1 VTDSSDPRRRSS
13 RSSSR
18 KPPTI
23 DLKATVVDEGARAEA
38 RDPEATA
45 VDEGASAAAG
55 DPKTAAADEGARAET
70 RTAEEGTTP
79 AEAERAEA
87 VRDAMLEGG
96 PADAPPAEPDHAA
109 PDSAA
114 RDSSQDP
121 ASEPAAAARPEVP
134 RSRGPGLST
143 IAGAGLLGGLVGAGA
158 VLAVQAWRPVSPPPD
173 PRVSQI
179 ERQIAALPRPDNAAL
194 DRRLAAVESAQSGL
208 AQRAQAA
215 EAAADRAAARAEEA
229 MNRPLPVPSPAAPAP
244 DDAAMAELAGRLGQ
258 VEAQL
263 REQAQAASGERQGV
277 RESAE
282 AAARAAQGLADRVN
296 EQGRLAN
303 EQGQRVSAL
312 EERIADLAREAAEG
326 GGEVA
331 RAGMRLVLAN
341 RLDAALKEGAAYQDV
356 LAGLRRLGTD
366 AALIAPLEPFAQG
379 GAPSAAAL
387 AQSFKPLGRRIAAE
401 SRPAAPAAPAA
412 ESWTDRLLD
421 LAGRVV
427 TIRAVDAPRGP
438 DAQAPGGTAGASAAQ
453 VEEALARGDL
463 AAASAAWDA
472 LPEPARALSADWGRQ
487 LKQRAAAEAAS
498 RALAANAVA
507 ALNSPTR

>member
-1 VTDSSDPRRRSS
+1 MRPRIWLLGILPRSGLRTGGRGS
-13 RSSSR
+13 ARGA
-18 KPPTI
+18 PF
-23 DLKATVVDEGARAEA
+23 ARA
-38 RDPEATA
+38 
-45 VDEGASAAAG
+45 G
-55 DPKTAAADEGARAET
+55 
-70 RTAEEGTTP
+70 
-79 AEAERAEA
+79 
-87 VRDAMLEGG
+87 
-96 PADAPPAEPDHAA
+96 
-109 PDSAA
+109 
-114 RDSSQDP
+114 
-121 ASEPAAAARPEVP
+121 
-134 RSRGPGLST
+134 GLST

-173 PRVSQI
+173 SRVSQI

-194 DRRLAAVESAQSGL
+194 DRRLAAVELAQSGL
-208 AQRAQAA
+208 AQQAQAA
-215 EAAADRAAARAEEA
+215 ETAADRAAARAEEA

-244 DDAAMAELAGRLGQ
+244 TMRPWPNVAGRLGQ

-263 REQAQAASGERQGV
+263 REQAKAASGERQGV

-326 GGEVA
+326 GGEAA

-387 AQSFKPLGRRIAAE
+387 PQSFKPLGRRIAAE
-401 SRPAAPAAPAA
+401 SRRPPPR
-412 ESWTDRLLD
+412 RLPQR
-421 LAGRVV
+421 AGPTASSISPDASSRSV
-427 TIRAVDAPRGP
+427 RVDAPREP
-438 DAQAPGGTAGASAAQ
+438 DAQAPGGDCGASAAQ
-453 VEEALARGDL
+453 IEEALARGDL